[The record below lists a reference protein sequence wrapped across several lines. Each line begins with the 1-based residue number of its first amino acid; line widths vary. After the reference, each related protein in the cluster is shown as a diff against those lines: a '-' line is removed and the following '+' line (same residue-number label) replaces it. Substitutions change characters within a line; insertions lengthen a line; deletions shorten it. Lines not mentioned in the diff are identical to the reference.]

1 MANAPDTPAAPAP
14 TLWNSLVKPAVVL
27 VLICAIVGFLLGSV
41 DNLTLPTITA
51 NREARAWATYN
62 ALIPEATDFEAL
74 PCVVPGVTACMEAT
88 DDLGYAVIAQSKGY
102 SSQVPMAVAFD
113 DEGTITNVIGM
124 DNTETPG
131 LGTKVQLPDF
141 TDQFLGRTPD
151 HRRHRCRHGRHHL
164 VQSSLGRR
172 ERGHR
177 SLSIRCRRGACR
189 RRNLD
194 GEGSSIMA
202 AIDQKPSA
210 LSVFSKGLLIENPT
224 LRQMLGLCPTLAVTT
239 AVTNG
244 IGMGVATTFVLVCSG
259 IVVSLL
265 RNIIPTT
272 MRLPAFITVI
282 AGFVT
287 IVMMVV
293 EAYLPDLNQ
302 ALGIYLPLIVV
313 NCIVLGRAEVFASK
327 HPVKDAALDG
337 LGMGAGFT
345 LTLVLMS
352 AIRELLGAGTLL
364 GFPILLGIVEPM
376 TVFIMPP
383 GGFAVLGVL
392 IAISVVFEM
401 RRKRR
406 AGEPEDEAI
415 ASQEDVC
422 ASCQMCDLKEREA

>member
-1 MANAPDTPAAPAP
+1 
-14 TLWNSLVKPAVVL
+14 
-27 VLICAIVGFLLGSV
+27 
-41 DNLTLPTITA
+41 
-51 NREARAWATYN
+51 
-62 ALIPEATDFEAL
+62 
-74 PCVVPGVTACMEAT
+74 
-88 DDLGYAVIAQSKGY
+88 
-102 SSQVPMAVAFD
+102 
-113 DEGTITNVIGM
+113 
-124 DNTETPG
+124 
-131 LGTKVQLPDF
+131 
-141 TDQFLGRTPD
+141 
-151 HRRHRCRHGRHHL
+151 
-164 VQSSLGRR
+164 
-172 ERGHR
+172 
-177 SLSIRCRRGACR
+177 
-189 RRNLD
+189 
-194 GEGSSIMA
+194 MA

-383 GGFAVLGVL
+383 RGFAVLGVL